1 MNDNDE
7 IHNDLA
13 ELGFLL
19 LCAMAA
25 VAVAV
30 LPIFIF

>member
-1 MNDNDE
+1 MNDDE
-7 IHNDLA
+7 IHNDVA

-25 VAVAV
+25 VFVAV